1 MRLTR
6 TAIAVAL
13 SYALGVHPA
22 VAQVEAVRVVAP
34 ASPTGVVAI
43 PQLGSA
49 PQASAPSGGAALSL
63 GKPLTTLALSV
74 VGLSARDAG
83 TVAMR
88 GLAATT
94 RPPIAVSAT
103 VSPQH
108 GQPGSAPLA
117 AAARVADIQAVANKA
132 IAGAARA
139 SGPAASE
146 QAQLQFSTLTGE
158 RLIRGT
164 GAVDPAIPITGQ
176 TPLPDSGWR
185 MRLRRIGS
193 AAKPAAEPEPRAP
206 TLEPVPQRRGWL
218 SVFKDPIRNSAFW
231 RYVTGYSVFLFGF
244 QMYIIGLPYLISS
257 MTANS
262 LRERGDR
269 RAENAE
275 LLKELVRENRSV
287 ARIAHWV
294 SQAFSY
300 MMIPLFARNSDTEGP
315 GKWLTRSMFA
325 RAAVLALIPVLF
337 FSTGLMS
344 LQAAVW
350 TLAGLIAVQS
360 FFQGLTVT
368 MEGAATTRLLG
379 DKSVTTEER
388 TKANSILTV
397 IAALIAI
404 AGPLVAGQIA
414 LIGPIAGK
422 EGVGGAVIY
431 GIYAGA
437 VALTGLIWSAIKL
450 FKGPSAAQAAPGEE
464 KLDAPKGVGGVISG
478 LWTAI
483 KEGTKIVLKDRLL
496 RTMLLLSMMSSL
508 FSDPLVF
515 NVLPEYIEGLVK
527 ANPGSLGAVLSVPG
541 LGWFLKTLAATP
553 MGNFALMMVLASVG
567 SIVATFLM
575 KPLTKLF
582 ERFGFKTEEALTI
595 PFYFIAALEAPL
607 FWLMT
612 STPSILAAV
621 GLYGLQALSIGFIGI
636 AIQGLYQRNL
646 GARKSA
652 DINKILAANSLIGI
666 AAAIVST
673 FAYGFLLKD
682 IAIGTSLLIAAVATG
697 VVAAIRL
704 AAPFLAFTKEQRR
717 PSEPPRQEPR
727 SPRGHA
733 MPSTGDYNGPNS
745 IFSTHL

>member
-6 TAIAVAL
+6 TALAVAL

-34 ASPTGVVAI
+34 ATPTGVVAI
-43 PQLGSA
+43 PQLGVA
-49 PQASAPSGGAALSL
+49 PHGSTLPGAALT
-63 GKPLTTLALSV
+63 KPVTTLALTLNPA
-74 VGLSARDAG
+74 LSTKKLTLG
-83 TVAMR
+83 TVPKVNFSPGR
-88 GLAATT
+88 GE
-94 RPPIAVSAT
+94 R
-103 VSPQH
+103 
-108 GQPGSAPLA
+108 GGAPLA
-117 AAARVADIQAVANKA
+117 AAEPRVGAAERVAQIQAVANKA

-139 SGPAASE
+139 PGAAASE
-146 QAQLQFSTLTGE
+146 QAGLQFSTLTGE

-164 GAVDPAIPITGQ
+164 GAVDPDVPITEP

-185 MRLRRIGS
+185 VKLRRAGE
-193 AAKPAAEPEPRAP
+193 AARPAAEPEPAP
-206 TLEPVPQRRGWL
+206 PSLEPAPPSRGWL

-231 RYVTGYSVFLFGF
+231 RYVTGYSIFLFGF
-244 QMYIIGLPYLISS
+244 QMYMVGLPYLISS

-262 LRERGDR
+262 LREHGDR

-275 LLKELVRENRSV
+275 LLKEVVRENRSI

-300 MMIPLFARNSDTEGP
+300 MLIPLFTRNSGTEGP

-344 LQAAVW
+344 MQAAVL

-368 MEGAATTRLLG
+368 MEGASTTRLLG

-388 TKANSILTV
+388 TKANSVLTV

-414 LIGPIAGK
+414 LLGPIAGK

-431 GIYAGA
+431 GIYAGT
-437 VALTGLIWSAIKL
+437 VALAGLIWAGIKL
-450 FKGPSAAQAAPGEE
+450 FKGPSAVQAAPGEE
-464 KLDAPKGVGGVISG
+464 TPQTPKGVGGVLKG
-478 LWTAI
+478 LWSAI
-483 KEGTKIVLKDRLL
+483 KDGTKIVLKDRLL

-527 ANPGSLGAVLSVPG
+527 ANPNSLGSVLSIPG

-553 MGNFALMMVLASVG
+553 MGNFALMMVMASLG
-567 SIVATFLM
+567 SIVATLLM

-582 ERFGFKTEEALTI
+582 TRFGFKTEEALTV
-595 PFYFIAALEAPL
+595 PFYVIAALEAPL

-612 STPSILAAV
+612 VTPSILAAV

-682 IAIGTSLLIAAVATG
+682 IAIGTSLLIAAIATG

-704 AAPFLAFTKEQRR
+704 AAPFLAFTKEQRK
-717 PSEPPRQEPR
+717 PADPPPQEPR

-733 MPSTGDYNGPNS
+733 MPSTGDHNGPNS